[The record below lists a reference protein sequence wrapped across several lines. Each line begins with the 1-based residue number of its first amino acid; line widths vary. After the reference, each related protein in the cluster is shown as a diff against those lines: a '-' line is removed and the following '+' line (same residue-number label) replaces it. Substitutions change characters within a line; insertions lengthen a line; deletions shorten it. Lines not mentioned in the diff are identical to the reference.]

1 MEKRASERGGRQ
13 GEERADWAACR
24 VQTGRTGRT
33 GTEEE
38 GGKELGSLRLR
49 TGRLATGTEE
59 EERNQGAAA
68 TAHRNREGDL
78 TLNKYRATRPWLP
91 SSKSCRAGPSTA
103 HNGVPGYLGRR
114 ATS

>member
-1 MEKRASERGGRQ
+1 MNPGFRCSSSSQLRRLAGRRLDAVDRNEGRMEERASERGGRQ

-24 VQTGRTGRT
+24 VQTGRTGRHRNR
-33 GTEEE
+33 G
-38 GGKELGSLRLR
+38 GGKELGSLRLW

-78 TLNKYRATRPWLP
+78 TLN
-91 SSKSCRAGPSTA
+91 
-103 HNGVPGYLGRR
+103 
-114 ATS
+114 

>member
-1 MEKRASERGGRQ
+1 MRANA
-13 GEERADWAACR
+13 ADVKAR
-24 VQTGRTGRT
+24 NVRTGRLAECRLAGLDAT

-78 TLNKYRATRPWLP
+78 TLNKYRATRPLLP

-103 HNGVPGYLGRR
+103 HNGVPGYWGRR
-114 ATS
+114 ATT